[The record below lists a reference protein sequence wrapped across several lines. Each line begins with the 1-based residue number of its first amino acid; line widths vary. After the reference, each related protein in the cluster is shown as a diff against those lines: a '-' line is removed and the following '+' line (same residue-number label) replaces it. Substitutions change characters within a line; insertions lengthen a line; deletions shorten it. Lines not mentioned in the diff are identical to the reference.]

1 MTKKLDTVIKHPKP
15 DSTVASVSAES
26 EAIFKSIGDGA
37 IATDEYGHITRINPA
52 ALEILGIKLENSLG
66 QWFPRV
72 ITAVRP
78 DGEPVPLIERP
89 IFKMFLTGKPVSEK
103 LLYRTKRG
111 KLVPVNSTVS
121 PIIFNS
127 KPVGAIEV
135 FRDITLEN
143 EIDRMKSE
151 FISIA
156 SHQLRTPLSTI
167 KTYAHMLSEGYMG
180 NVGKD
185 QAQALKIITNATN
198 NMNELIATLLN
209 IARIE
214 SGSIKVSRKPHDG
227 RQLAQEVVHDL
238 TLAAKNKAITIIF
251 KAPKQAALLKTDSLI
266 VKEVLANLISNAI
279 KYTPRRGK
287 VTVTVHNQRQWIEF
301 TVEDTGVG
309 IPEQSQ
315 DKIFSK
321 FFRAHN
327 VVQKETSGT
336 GLGLY
341 VVRGL
346 VMILHGKI
354 WFKSAEYS
362 GSTFYVALPKN
373 ISKKS
378 VSG

>member
-1 MTKKLDTVIKHPKP
+1 MTKTATSTAKHSRQ
-15 DSTVASVSAES
+15 DSTVASVRAES

-37 IATDEYGHITRINPA
+37 ITTDEYGHITRINPA
-52 ALEILGIKLENSLG
+52 ALEILGIKLENAID
-66 QWFPRV
+66 QWFPKV
-72 ITAVRP
+72 IPAVRA

-89 IFKMFLTGKPVSEK
+89 IFKMFLNGKPVTEK
-103 LLYRTKRG
+103 ILYRSKRG
-111 KLVPVNSTVS
+111 KVIPVNSTVS
-121 PIIFNS
+121 PIIFND

-143 EIDRMKSE
+143 EVDRMKSE

-180 NVGKD
+180 DVSRD
-185 QAQALKIITNATN
+185 QAQAMKIITNATN

-214 SGSIKVSRKPHDG
+214 SGS
-227 RQLAQEVVHDL
+227 
-238 TLAAKNKAITIIF
+238 IF

-287 VTVTVHNQRQWIEF
+287 VTVTVHNQRQWVEF
-301 TVEDTGVG
+301 MVEDTGVG

-327 VVQKETSGT
+327 VVQKETTGT

-373 ISKKS
+373 TTKKS

>member
-1 MTKKLDTVIKHPKP
+1 MTNKAMTNSKHPRQN
-15 DSTVASVSAES
+15 STVASVRAES

-37 IATDEYGHITRINPA
+37 IATDEYGHITKINPA
-52 ALEILGIKLENSLG
+52 ALDILGIKLENALD
-66 QWFPRV
+66 QWFPKI
-72 ITAVRP
+72 ITAVRA
-78 DGEPVPLIERP
+78 DDTPVPLIERP

-103 LLYRTKRG
+103 LLYRSKRG
-111 KLVPVNSTVS
+111 KIIPIYSTVS
-121 PIIFNS
+121 PIIFND

-143 EIDRMKSE
+143 EVDRMKSE

-180 NVGKD
+180 DVGKD

-251 KAPKQAALLKTDSLI
+251 KAPKQPALLKTDSLI

-279 KYTPRRGK
+279 KYTPRRGR
-287 VTVTVHNQRQWIEF
+287 VTVTVQNQGQWVQF
-301 TVEDTGVG
+301 MVEDTGVG

-327 VVQKETSGT
+327 VVQKETTGT

-346 VMILHGKI
+346 VIILHGKI
-354 WFKSAEYS
+354 WFKSEEYS
-362 GSTFYVALPKN
+362 GSTFYVALPRN
-373 ISKKS
+373 INRKS
-378 VSG
+378 VSA